1 MFLTLI
7 CSEYFSN
14 HIVPYIITVIFLPYC
29 VKFYLIPL
37 GPIMPRFF
45 LLLQHTHTENKLNP
59 LSILRVMADC
69 QKSVANKS
77 AMQVQNLKVP
87 GL

>member
-45 LLLQHTHTENKLNP
+45 LLLQHTHRKQTEPFVYL
-59 LSILRVMADC
+59 
-69 QKSVANKS
+69 KSN
-77 AMQVQNLKVP
+77 
-87 GL
+87 G